1 MSIKRRK
8 WSPEEKAMTVLE
20 VLREESTLAE
30 IATKYGIS
38 QQLISRWKTEF
49 LTNMPSVFDKKTNKI
64 EKIKK
69 EYKEEKEVLLR
80 KVGQLTLDVDW
91 LKKKQLQI
99 LEMKKKKC

>member
-1 MSIKRRK
+1 
-8 WSPEEKAMTVLE
+8 
-20 VLREESTLAE
+20 
-30 IATKYGIS
+30 
-38 QQLISRWKTEF
+38 
-49 LTNMPSVFDKKTNKI
+49 MPSVFDKKTNKI

>member
-49 LTNMPSVFDKKTNKI
+49 LANMPSVFDKKTNKI